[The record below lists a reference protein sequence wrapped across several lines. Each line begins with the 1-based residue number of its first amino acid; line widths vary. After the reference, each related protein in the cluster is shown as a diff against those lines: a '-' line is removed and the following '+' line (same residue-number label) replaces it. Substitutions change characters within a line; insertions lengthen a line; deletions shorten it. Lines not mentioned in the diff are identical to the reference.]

1 MAHFNRPTSVC
12 DPPPSEFL
20 GRRQEGDAAGEEPD
34 RGPEEP
40 DEANPEG
47 GQPALGEEGVILGVI
62 GGGGSGFRIGVN
74 GAMRQILCLERDE
87 QDCCWFHSSA
97 DMLQNAT

>member
-1 MAHFNRPTSVC
+1 MSQPLPDPSVVTPVSSNRRHNRRVKSGSRAAHFNRPTCVL
-12 DPPPSEFL
+12 PPSEFL

-47 GQPALGEEGVILGVI
+47 GQPALGEEGSLLG
-62 GGGGSGFRIGVN
+62 
-74 GAMRQILCLERDE
+74 
-87 QDCCWFHSSA
+87 
-97 DMLQNAT
+97 

>member
-1 MAHFNRPTSVC
+1 MI
-12 DPPPSEFL
+12 PPPSEFL

-62 GGGGSGFRIGVN
+62 GWGGRASGLGLMVP
-74 GAMRQILCLERDE
+74 
-87 QDCCWFHSSA
+87 
-97 DMLQNAT
+97 

>member
-1 MAHFNRPTSVC
+1 MCF
-12 DPPPSEFL
+12 PPSEFL

-47 GQPALGEEGVILGVI
+47 GQPALGEEGSFLGGD
-62 GGGGSGFRIGVN
+62 GGVTLQDWGQRCHEADSVFREG
-74 GAMRQILCLERDE
+74 
-87 QDCCWFHSSA
+87 
-97 DMLQNAT
+97 